1 VTPGGQVGGEQGIGT
16 AARVGGQQTRAVFAE
31 DHVPAPFAAAAGVD
45 DEANTRMT
53 VRHVER
59 GGVITV
65 EDARQEIGR
74 HLPRASP

>member
-1 VTPGGQVGGEQGIGT
+1 MRGEHEVGVEDRFGT
-16 AARVGGQQTRAVFAE
+16 AASDGGQQTRPLFAE
-31 DHVPAPFAAAAGVD
+31 DHVPAPFTAAAGVD
-45 DEANTRMT
+45 DEANTGMT

-74 HLPRASP
+74 HLPRASL